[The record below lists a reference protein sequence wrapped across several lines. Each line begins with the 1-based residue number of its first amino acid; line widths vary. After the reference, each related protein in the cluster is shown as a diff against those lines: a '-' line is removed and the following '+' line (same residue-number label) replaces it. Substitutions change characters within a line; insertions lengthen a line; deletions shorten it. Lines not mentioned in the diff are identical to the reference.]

1 MQLSDVISRDEGV
14 AFFLLDD
21 QKILFSETTQEMY
34 VQNDLAAY
42 VWCSLEDGSSLTQIC
57 QDIISKGLT
66 KDAAQEYLSQS
77 LRYWLRFGLLR
88 LRPNF
93 NSLAVPFSSVSVNIG
108 GFRLRLHLETDYL
121 AQLFVPVFGHLPK
134 FIDTP
139 SYSLHIYQLN
149 DEVVVF
155 DDEKS
160 IIFCKSSEAVPLV
173 KAHLTKLICVQ
184 NQEGVAFHAATLIR
198 NDRTLLISG
207 PPGAGKSTLAARLVE
222 DEFQY
227 GGDDVY
233 LIRVNGKGNG
243 VPFSLTLKSGSWD
256 LVGKFR
262 PELEGLTVHERPDQ
276 LKVRY
281 LPPRDLAATEPTV
294 PRWIFFIRR
303 TPLGSLTLQSLSRS
317 EVLSRIIESSYSAG
331 GKLTLDTCDALRR
344 TVADAES
351 FELSYSNME
360 AASQKILDICRA

>member
-1 MQLSDVISRDEGV
+1 MKLCDVIRSDEGV

-34 VQNDLAAY
+34 VQNDLAAFI
-42 VWCSLEDGSSLTQIC
+42 WCSLEDGGTLTQIC
-57 QDIISKGLT
+57 EDVVSRGLT
-66 KDAAQEYLSQS
+66 KDAAQEYLSLS
-77 LRYWLRFGLLR
+77 LRYWLRVGLLR
-88 LRPNF
+88 LRPKSA
-93 NSLAVPFSSVSVNIG
+93 SLVAPSSSLSIDIS
-108 GFRLRLHLETDYL
+108 GFRLRMHLETDYL
-121 AQLFVPVFGHLPK
+121 AQLFVPVFSHLPT
-134 FIDTP
+134 FIDT
-139 SYSLHIYQLN
+139 SNYSLHICQLN

-173 KAHLTKLICVQ
+173 KAHLTKLICAQ
-184 NQEGVAFHAATLIR
+184 NQEGVAFHAATLVH
-198 NDRTLLISG
+198 NDRTMLISG
-207 PPGAGKSTLAARLVE
+207 PPGAGKSTLAARLLE
-222 DEFQY
+222 DDFQY

-233 LIRVNGKGNG
+233 LIRLNGKGNG
-243 VPFSLTLKSGSWD
+243 VPLSLTLKSGSWD

-281 LPPRDLAATEPTV
+281 LPPRDLATTELTV

-303 TPLGSLTLQSLSRS
+303 APLESLKLQSISRS
-317 EVLSRIIESSYSAG
+317 EVLSRMIESSYSPD

-344 TVADAES
+344 TVAEAES
-351 FELSYSNME
+351 FELTYSDME